1 MEKKLVVKR
10 LKDTL
15 KKLKELEKAKFSYH
29 RFVESYDG
37 FCGTVCCV
45 AGWYPKWFPESN
57 LTWRKFHSSFMPG
70 FVDLEF
76 LEGQICEALTI
87 HHGISHELVQVLF
100 YGDTDSFPVG
110 TAEKKKY
117 SKRTIGLINGED
129 SSKKEVEEL
138 WAHVIELIE
147 TDKIIYN

>member
-15 KKLKELEKAKFSYH
+15 EKLKELEEENFSYN
-29 RFVESYDG
+29 RFVKSDDG

-45 AGWYPKWFPESN
+45 AGWYPKWFPEAN
-57 LTWRKFHSSFMPG
+57 LIWRRCPYYPMKY

-76 LEGQICEALTI
+76 SGGTIYEALSLY
-87 HHGISHELVQVLF
+87 HGISEELAQVLF
-100 YGDTDSFPVG
+100 YGDIDNFPVG

-117 SKRTIGLINGED
+117 SERTIGLINGD
-129 SSKKEVEEL
+129 ISSKKEVEEL